1 VLRDIYGYKQRV
13 ENGSLYIVRSS
24 YMTGDKPN
32 WLDAIVKAIC
42 MYEVAQ
48 MFELRMN
55 DGMDALRSSW
65 MPDSELRMAGWMQS
79 EL

>member
-1 VLRDIYGYKQRV
+1 
-13 ENGSLYIVRSS
+13 
-24 YMTGDKPN
+24 MTGDKPN